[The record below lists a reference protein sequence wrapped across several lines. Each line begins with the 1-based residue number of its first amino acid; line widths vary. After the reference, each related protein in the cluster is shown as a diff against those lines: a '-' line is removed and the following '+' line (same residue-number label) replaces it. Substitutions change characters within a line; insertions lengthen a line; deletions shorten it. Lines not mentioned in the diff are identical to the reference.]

1 MAARAEGR
9 GDSAFNELAAL
20 LLRNEDGEKN
30 AADVELDMRRLL
42 MLTRDAHLRDQF
54 VQVQGVRRVTLI
66 AKASGN
72 IVTRR
77 VCAGFRWNCVSH
89 RHLCPLSML
98 LANTHSS
105 GDEELA
111 RVSTAALLA
120 FSTQNHCQQH
130 LDKLAGIPVLLRLLD
145 VKQADN
151 VATDVAIY
159 AAAILW
165 NMCKAPA
172 LLLKLEV
179 RAFELV
185 VEFILIDLCC
195 GAAQTIYGV
204 LKDHLTRMPVLLDFE
219 GENLNVL
226 VTAVISSELSVVL
239 AVQNYVGRARSLAD
253 QFRPKTPPASAVVAR
268 SKALG
273 GSSIAGQQA
282 VTSVAHYGENG
293 VLSSRTCAVCVKL
306 IPVKPSRRKRTRPSL
321 LCSRDGCGQ
330 MYHLSCS
337 RWASLSEETKANIA
351 AGKSDTRFYCDTC
364 VIGKPLCYWDFLT
377 AHSQHELLLTEN
389 VFKSI
394 IISRVSPT
402 PTTSTEAETTQSTE
416 RQHDSSHHQHT
427 ESTTSKS
434 VADIDEEDG
443 STWPFVMLLDRNS
456 NLVGVG
462 EKCFRV
468 AASSRDPEMY
478 IVTVRYLTIRSYSA
492 TRQERAISMK
502 GEGSANNAM
511 ADSKWEVSYARQEA
525 LDLTATP
532 GSAAFWPVPFTRDI
546 LALEYTRRSL
556 YELENVCMYEFQG
569 EQPHDK
575 TFSLGSKVTG
585 SSYPNQPTGDGLW
598 MALTPRKGICMKL
611 LATQIGHLK
620 KLQEVQMKKS
630 DKPKAS
636 KAGRKIRKP
645 HFPGQQLNKIAVDT
659 TTS

>member
-1 MAARAEGR
+1 MASRAEGR

-42 MLTRDAHLRDQF
+42 MLTRDSHLRDQF

-66 AKASGN
+66 AKASAILN
-72 IVTRR
+72 TSCLRWVELCLASHHVRFRCFWQTPIV
-77 VCAGFRWNCVSH
+77 C
-89 RHLCPLSML
+89 
-98 LANTHSS
+98 
-105 GDEELA
+105 DEELA

-130 LDKLAGIPVLLRLLD
+130 LDKLAGTPS
-145 VKQADN
+145 
-151 VATDVAIY
+151 
-159 AAAILW
+159 
-165 NMCKAPA
+165 
-172 LLLKLEV
+172 
-179 RAFELV
+179 
-185 VEFILIDLCC
+185 VEI
-195 GAAQTIYGV
+195 ARYQTSRQRCHRSLPDPTGE
-204 LKDHLTRMPVLLDFE
+204 RGMPVLLDFE

-253 QFRPKTPPASAVVAR
+253 QFRPKRPQPR
-268 SKALG
+268 CG

-282 VTSVAHYGENG
+282 VTSVAHYGESG

-478 IVTVRYLTIRSYSA
+478 IVT
-492 TRQERAISMK
+492 K

-598 MALTPRKGICMKL
+598 MALTH
-611 LATQIGHLK
+611 A
-620 KLQEVQMKKS
+620 
-630 DKPKAS
+630 KAF
-636 KAGRKIRKP
+636 A
-645 HFPGQQLNKIAVDT
+645 
-659 TTS
+659 

>member
-1 MAARAEGR
+1 MASRAEGR

-42 MLTRDAHLRDQF
+42 MLTRDSHLRDQF

-66 AKASGN
+66 AKASSN
-72 IVTRR
+72 IATRR
-77 VCAGFRWNCVSH
+77 VCAGILGNLAHSERGRLSASSCDRWNCVSH
-89 RHLCPLSML
+89 RHQCPLSML
-98 LANTHSS
+98 LANTHSND
-105 GDEELA
+105 DEELA

-130 LDKLAGIPVLLRLLD
+130 LDKLAGTPVLLRLLD
-145 VKQADN
+145 IKQADN

-172 LLLKLEV
+172 LLLKLE
-179 RAFELV
+179 
-185 VEFILIDLCC
+185 
-195 GAAQTIYGV
+195 TIYGV
-204 LKDHLTRMPVLLDFE
+204 LKDHLTRKLSNLLLTPLEPFQLFLTPTGERGMPVLLDFE

-253 QFRPKTPPASAVVAR
+253 QFRPKTPPASAVVAS

-273 GSSIAGQQA
+273 VDGRVYLKKQRL
-282 VTSVAHYGENG
+282 TSLQE
-293 VLSSRTCAVCVKL
+293 SQ
-306 IPVKPSRRKRTRPSL
+306 IP
-321 LCSRDGCGQ
+321 
-330 MYHLSCS
+330 
-337 RWASLSEETKANIA
+337 A
-351 AGKSDTRFYCDTC
+351 F
-364 VIGKPLCYWDFLT
+364 T
-377 AHSQHELLLTEN
+377 AIQN

-492 TRQERAISMK
+492 TRQERAISKK

-511 ADSKWEVSYARQEA
+511 ADSKWEVSYARQGA

-575 TFSLGSKVTG
+575 TFSVGSKVTG

-598 MALTPRKGICMKL
+598 MALTSRKGICMKL